1 MPMKTKLPSELID
14 LVYDALV
21 KSFWRKG
28 ALRTFLRRS
37 GISEN
42 FLIQLDSGE
51 SKRAWL
57 DRLFPKLEA
66 AEKGPAVILQ
76 MARTLAGQKSF
87 PDLEDWEDSAAKI
100 QAATASVRAL
110 RRYLATTEE
119 DPRETRERELSRKR
133 AAEIREASLRSQ
145 ATLKKLRDRL
155 DALSSL
161 LGTPSGEEAFEDW
174 FYDLMDF
181 SEVKYRLPY
190 YASGRQMGGSVMIEG
205 TTYLVELNFTAT
217 QADVT
222 EVDSLLEKVHT
233 KSENLMGI
241 MVSMSGFSHSARQQA
256 SFARSP
262 LLLFDYSHLYLIL
275 SAVQTF
281 PEVIR
286 RVRRHSSQ
294 TGRAYLSTTE
304 FAGSK

>member
-1 MPMKTKLPSELID
+1 MRTKLPPQLID
-14 LVYDALV
+14 LIYDALV

-28 ALRTFLRRS
+28 TLRTFLRRS

-42 FLIQLDSGE
+42 FLVQLDSGE

-100 QAATASVRAL
+100 QAATASVGAL
-110 RRYLATTEE
+110 RRYLASREE
-119 DPRETRERELSRKR
+119 DPREARERELSRKR

-145 ATLKKLRDRL
+145 ANLKKIRERL

-181 SEVKYRLPY
+181 SEVEYGLPY
-190 YASGRQMGGSVMIEG
+190 YASGRQMAGSVALDGI
-205 TTYLVELNFTAT
+205 TYMVELKFTAA
-217 QADVT
+217 QADAT

-256 SFARSP
+256 SFAKSP
-262 LLLFDYSHLYLIL
+262 LLLLDYSHLYLIL
-275 SAVQTF
+275 AAVQSF